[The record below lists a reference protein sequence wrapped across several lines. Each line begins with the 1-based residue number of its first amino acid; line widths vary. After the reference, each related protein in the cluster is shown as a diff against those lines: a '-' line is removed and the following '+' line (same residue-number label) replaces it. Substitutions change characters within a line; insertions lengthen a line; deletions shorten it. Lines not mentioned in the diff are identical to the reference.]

1 MAHTA
6 VTYCGGVVKGLHG
19 GWYME
24 GVLCARKQ
32 DFCSSK
38 TLPRVL
44 CPSLELPVQEKHG
57 PVRTVPEKNH
67 KNY

>member
-1 MAHTA
+1 
-6 VTYCGGVVKGLHG
+6 
-19 GWYME
+19 ME
-24 GVLCARKQ
+24 VGTWRVSSVSRGQ

-67 KNY
+67 KNYKRAGTPLL